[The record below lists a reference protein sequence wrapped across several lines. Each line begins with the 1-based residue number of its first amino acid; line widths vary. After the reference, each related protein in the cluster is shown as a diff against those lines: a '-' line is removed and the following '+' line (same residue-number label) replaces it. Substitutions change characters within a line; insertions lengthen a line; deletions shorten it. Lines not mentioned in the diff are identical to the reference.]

1 MGWYD
6 STIEIL
12 WFHTLFSFFFFLRK
26 QSFMRC
32 CWLPSQT
39 ILLSIYLPPNR
50 ICRQSFRS
58 SPWQRKSLKC
68 LHAVRSMQTF
78 KLNFLS
84 QLLDEMRYV
93 WKAPEVFFNKKPTSR
108 FHNSTDINY
117 CCCDPWSN
125 AKEDVGVKRRG
136 KSKAFITWLSHHLN
150 ALIVH
155 HTTNWVTW
163 SFGSR
168 ISLQCVCITNKCIIR
183 IRRLI
188 ILRIQ
193 HRALIRLG

>member
-58 SPWQRKSLKC
+58 SPWQRKCLKC

-117 CCCDPWSN
+117 CWWLFMGFGDSYNCVFELLFYVS
-125 AKEDVGVKRRG
+125 DV
-136 KSKAFITWLSHHLN
+136 SLNWFIVYWDN
-150 ALIVH
+150 I
-155 HTTNWVTW
+155 N
-163 SFGSR
+163 
-168 ISLQCVCITNKCIIR
+168 ITINFSWTS
-183 IRRLI
+183 
-188 ILRIQ
+188 
-193 HRALIRLG
+193 